1 MPTAKKLGRDG
12 ARPSIIKRNQGTGAP
27 ARNAPHGDIFSV
39 ATAYLISLTP
49 RFSEVYSQIHDR
61 NPECFSGLPAHVK
74 KLLKRL
80 GGSAFVN
87 NPLKKGVNERIQMI
101 QSALN
106 GYWHNDV
113 GEPPTFSDC

>member
-1 MPTAKKLGRDG
+1 M
-12 ARPSIIKRNQGTGAP
+12 RPSRIERNRGTGAP
-27 ARNAPHGDIFSV
+27 ARNAPHGNIFSV

-49 RFSEVYSQIHDR
+49 RFNEVYSQYTIAT
-61 NPECFSGLPAHVK
+61 GLAVYLLNVK
-74 KLLKRL
+74 KLLTRL

-87 NPLKKGVNERIQMI
+87 TPLKQGVNERIQTI